1 MCIATHLSRSVSQY
15 VAWCSF
21 NEQARPTFVAERAR
35 KKECEGERRGGAESD
50 WSKGERRASPEDERT
65 RRSIGLLLNHWRN
78 SRVEKKREREG
89 LVSLRAVTSTP
100 FRILSLFDVLDICNF
115 SIFIFLSFVLY
126 LLFSTFFDRVIFKYY
141 SLITFFFLLF
151 YFIFN
156 ILWFRNNCRDFI
168 IFA

>member
-21 NEQARPTFVAERAR
+21 NEQARLTFVAERAR
-35 KKECEGERRGGAESD
+35 KKECDGEIRGAESD
-50 WSKGERRASPEDERT
+50 WSKGERGPSPEDERT

-78 SRVEKKREREG
+78 SRVEKKRGR
-89 LVSLRAVTSTP
+89 RARLSPRAYIDTP
-100 FRILSLFDVLDICNF
+100 SN
-115 SIFIFLSFVLY
+115 SFFVRCSRYLQFFYFFYFFVILY